1 MIWAAL
7 DKGTEN
13 LRAQV
18 LLLLNLEL
26 HLWAREPLPKD
37 KENVFIL
44 PWADTATGSLCVLC
58 RMCHAV
64 LELCTWY
71 TFTFLGVA
79 GELRPRGN
87 SGLPQLVK
95 TQKLTYNWWVNDTC

>member
-18 LLLLNLEL
+18 LLLLNLEH
-26 HLWAREPLPKD
+26 HLWAQEPLPKD

-44 PWADTATGSLCVLC
+44 PWADTATGSHCVLYC
-58 RMCHAV
+58 ICHAV
-64 LELCTWY
+64 QELCTWY

-79 GELRPRGN
+79 GVRA
-87 SGLPQLVK
+87 K
-95 TQKLTYNWWVNDTC
+95 TQRKLWVASVS